1 MTLDDGVA
9 VDPRSHLLYDGID
22 VVELAEQVPT
32 PFYLYSG
39 RRIRA
44 NAEAIS
50 SAFTA
55 RHAATE
61 IFFAS
66 KACSNLWFLR
76 QVHDAGI
83 NVEVNSGG

>member
-39 RRIRA
+39 RAHPRER
-44 NAEAIS
+44 
-50 SAFTA
+50 
-55 RHAATE
+55 
-61 IFFAS
+61 
-66 KACSNLWFLR
+66 
-76 QVHDAGI
+76 
-83 NVEVNSGG
+83 GGDQ